1 MKIILVVG
9 LLSITFGFA
18 KTNKQLM
25 TTKYAGVYKAK
36 KGSIGSVTVY
46 PETDS
51 TILFY
56 IDISK
61 GAPSYNL
68 GQLYARLKIKDGE
81 GIYFSTDFD
90 NTDEK
95 KGCKWQMTIKKQ
107 MLTIKTLEDCYEC
120 GFGANVIGDNQYTL
134 KNSKIPQFFIDGTN
148 NKIFFSKTSPK
159 DYFK

>member
-1 MKIILVVG
+1 MKIILVAG
-9 LLSITFGFA
+9 LVFVTFGFA
-18 KTNKQLM
+18 KTNRQLR
-25 TTKYAGVYKAK
+25 TTKYAGVYMAR

-56 IDISK
+56 VDISK

-68 GQLYARLKIKDGE
+68 GQLYDRIKIKDGE
-81 GIYFSTDFD
+81 GVYFSTAFD
-90 NTDEK
+90 YTDEK

-107 MLTIKTLEDCYEC
+107 MLTIKTLENCYEC

-134 KNSKIPQFFIDGTN
+134 KNSKIPQFFIDGAN
-148 NKIFFSKTSPK
+148 NKIFFSKTSPG